1 MTQLGDRTLI
11 STLNPSVNEDL
22 LEQLS
27 KQGATAFALDCIPRM
42 LSRGQTFDV
51 LSSQANIAG
60 YRAVVEASNVFGRFF
75 AGQMTAAGK
84 VPPAKVLVLGA
95 GVAGLAAIQTAKNMG
110 AVVKAYDVRPVVAEQ
125 VESLGGQ
132 FLRVPYEEDGSGAGG
147 YAKEMSDAYKAA
159 EQQLMCEAPP
169 HNHPAVA
176 LAEVARCRPA
186 AHCALLAPSQA
197 RAGERRRHRGDDGA
211 HPQPPGAELIKQEM
225 VDAMRRG
232 SVIVDLAAENGGNA
246 RARRRTSNVTPN
258 GVVPRVHRPGLA
270 AAGGASAAAATTR
283 QFLLDRPADDGERAS
298 TTSTTRMTP
307 SAASPSARASCV
319 PRAAVQ
325 SAEVAAAR
333 RRRRRRP
340 SGRKKRVVRG
350 EAHRIVGAPHRHGHV
365 GRPAARRPPHDVC
378 ALRPRRLAGRRRR
391 PSGAP
396 LAAHVGH

>member
-1 MTQLGDRTLI
+1 MIAFVVLSASFSPLPRLSRQPVLVRPAAQLAAKRFFSAPVTMSEAKHGEPIPHSELTVGVAKETFPLEKRVVQSPESVALLVKSGFNVQVQAGAGEASKYSDAAYEEAGATIVKGAAEVWKSDIVLKIRPPTKAEVTQLGDRTLI

-159 EQQLMCEAPP
+159 EQQLMCATAP
-169 HNHPAVA
+169 
-176 LAEVARCRPA
+176 
-186 AHCALLAPSQA
+186 
-197 RAGERRRHRGDDGA
+197 
-211 HPQPPGAELIKQEM
+211 
-225 VDAMRRG
+225 
-232 SVIVDLAAENGGNA
+232 
-246 RARRRTSNVTPN
+246 
-258 GVVPRVHRPGLA
+258 
-270 AAGGASAAAATTR
+270 
-283 QFLLDRPADDGERAS
+283 
-298 TTSTTRMTP
+298 
-307 SAASPSARASCV
+307 
-319 PRAAVQ
+319 
-325 SAEVAAAR
+325 
-333 RRRRRRP
+333 
-340 SGRKKRVVRG
+340 
-350 EAHRIVGAPHRHGHV
+350 
-365 GRPAARRPPHDVC
+365 
-378 ALRPRRLAGRRRR
+378 
-391 PSGAP
+391 
-396 LAAHVGH
+396 

>member
-1 MTQLGDRTLI
+1 MIAFVVLSASFSPLPRLSRQPVLVRPAAQLAAKRFFSAPVTMSETKHGEPIPHSELTVGVAKETFPLEKRVVQSPESVALLVKSGFNVQVQAGAGEASKYSDAAYEEAGATIVKGAAEVWKSDIVLKIRPPTKAEVTQLGDRTLI

-159 EQQLMCEAPP
+159 EQQLMCEA
-169 HNHPAVA
+169 
-176 LAEVARCRPA
+176 
-186 AHCALLAPSQA
+186 AP
-197 RAGERRRHRGDDGA
+197 
-211 HPQPPGAELIKQEM
+211 
-225 VDAMRRG
+225 
-232 SVIVDLAAENGGNA
+232 
-246 RARRRTSNVTPN
+246 
-258 GVVPRVHRPGLA
+258 
-270 AAGGASAAAATTR
+270 
-283 QFLLDRPADDGERAS
+283 
-298 TTSTTRMTP
+298 
-307 SAASPSARASCV
+307 
-319 PRAAVQ
+319 
-325 SAEVAAAR
+325 
-333 RRRRRRP
+333 
-340 SGRKKRVVRG
+340 
-350 EAHRIVGAPHRHGHV
+350 
-365 GRPAARRPPHDVC
+365 
-378 ALRPRRLAGRRRR
+378 
-391 PSGAP
+391 
-396 LAAHVGH
+396 